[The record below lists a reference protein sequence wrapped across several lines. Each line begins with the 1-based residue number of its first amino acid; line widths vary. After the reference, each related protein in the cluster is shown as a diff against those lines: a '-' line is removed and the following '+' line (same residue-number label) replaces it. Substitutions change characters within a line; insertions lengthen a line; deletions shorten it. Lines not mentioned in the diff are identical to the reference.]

1 MNDSQVDQLVT
12 WITEAGLAGL
22 AESAILTGVCD
33 RLLACGVP
41 LARANVVID
50 TLHPVYQGR
59 AFTWKREKME
69 TQLSEFGR
77 SDEGEDRW
85 ERSPFYRLEI
95 SGEQLLRRC
104 LTAATA
110 SEFPIFADLRA

>member
-1 MNDSQVDQLVT
+1 MKDSQVDKLVT

-22 AESAILTGVCD
+22 AESAILTGVCE
-33 RLLACGVP
+33 RLLHCGVQ

-77 SDEGEDRW
+77 SDEG
-85 ERSPFYRLEI
+85 
-95 SGEQLLRRC
+95 
-104 LTAATA
+104 
-110 SEFPIFADLRA
+110 

>member
-1 MNDSQVDQLVT
+1 MRQVVTAYDITLRMKDSDVDQLVT

-22 AESAILTGVCD
+22 GESAILTGLCE
-33 RLLACGVP
+33 RLLALGVP

-69 TQLSEFGR
+69 TMLSEFGR
-77 SDEGEDRW
+77 SDDARIVGNEAHFTAW
-85 ERSPFYRLEI
+85 NFPANSF
-95 SGEQLLRRC
+95 SG
-104 LTAATA
+104 AV
-110 SEFPIFADLRA
+110 